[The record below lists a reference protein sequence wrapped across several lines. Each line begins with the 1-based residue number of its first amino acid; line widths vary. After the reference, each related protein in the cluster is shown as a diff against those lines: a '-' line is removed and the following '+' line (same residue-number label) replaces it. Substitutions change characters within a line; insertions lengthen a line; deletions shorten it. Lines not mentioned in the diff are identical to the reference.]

1 MNSTELPDFFT
12 DEEIQEILAIE
23 DEFEV
28 EIESFNE
35 DDFDDDEDISI

>member
-1 MNSTELPDFFT
+1 MNTDFPDFFT
-12 DEEIQEILAIE
+12 DEEIEEILAIE

-28 EIESFNE
+28 EMESFNE